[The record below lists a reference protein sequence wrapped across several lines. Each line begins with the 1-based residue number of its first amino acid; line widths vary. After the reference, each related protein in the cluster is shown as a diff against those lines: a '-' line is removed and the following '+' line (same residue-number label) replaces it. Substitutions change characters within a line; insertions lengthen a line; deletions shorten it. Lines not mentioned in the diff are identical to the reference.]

1 MKDLARDWEQLLRAR
16 IAALLAALAAGDDA
30 PPALRFKAEGIA
42 EAGLALGFVDAPALA
57 LLLDEIYREYCGAP
71 IAALFPFTA
80 HDCIDTRSGR
90 VMLPF
95 VMRRAPVHRG
105 KPVA

>member
-1 MKDLARDWEQLLRAR
+1 MKNPAADWEQLLRQR
-16 IAALLAALAAGDDA
+16 ITDLLAALAAGDDA

-42 EAGLALGFVDAPALA
+42 ETGLALGFVDEPALA
-57 LLLDEIYREYCGAP
+57 LLLDTIYREHCGAS

-80 HDCIDTRSGR
+80 LDCIDVPTGR

-105 KPVA
+105 KPTA